1 MSVKEIESAIVQ
13 LSPGELNEL
22 VAWLEQHYA
31 QVWDERIEQDLA
43 AGRLDGIIAEAEKDY
58 QAGKA
63 RPL

>member
-22 VAWLEQHYA
+22 VAWLEEHYA